1 MVDAH
6 FHAWQLARDDYGWLT
21 PALTPI
27 YRDVSIQD
35 WQATASPLGFK
46 GGIVVQ
52 AAPTERET
60 LFLLQQSDRHPSVLG
75 VIGWVDLLAQD
86 APNRIR
92 TLARHPKLKGLRP
105 MLQDLAD
112 PAWILQA
119 ALAPALRAMVACG
132 LVFDALVKA
141 AHLPHILT
149 LAQAHPDLQIVIDHA
164 AKPNIAGGGW
174 QPWADRM
181 AAIATQTN
189 AVCKLSGLLTEA
201 APGCEA
207 SAVRPWADHVL
218 ETFGPDRV
226 LWGSDWPVLE
236 LNGHYAQWVQLTR
249 QIIQTLSATQQESVM
264 GGNAR
269 RIYRL

>member
-6 FHAWQLARDDYGWLT
+6 FHAWQLARGDYGWLT
-21 PALTPI
+21 PALKPI
-27 YRDVSIQD
+27 YRDVSIDD
-35 WQATASPLGFK
+35 WQAIASPFGLT

-60 LFLLQQSDRHPSVLG
+60 LFLLQQAERHPAVLG
-75 VIGWVDLLAQD
+75 VVGWVDMHAPD
-86 APNRIR
+86 APDRIR

-119 ALAPALRAMVACG
+119 ALAPALHAMADCG
-132 LVFDALVKA
+132 LVFDALVKPV
-141 AHLPHILT
+141 HLPHILT
-149 LAQAHPDLQIVIDHA
+149 LAQAHPGLQIVIDHG
-164 AKPNIAGGGW
+164 AKPDISGGEW
-174 QPWADRM
+174 QPWADRLT
-181 AAIATQTN
+181 AIATQTS

-201 APGCEA
+201 APGCKA
-207 SAVRPWADHVL
+207 SAVRPWAEHVL
-218 ETFGPDRV
+218 ETFGPERV

-236 LNGHYAQWVQLTR
+236 LNGGYGQWVALTR
-249 QIIQTLSATQQESVM
+249 QVIAPLAATQQQAIM